1 MNLEEVESAAKLE
14 HLHVLGAFHAE
25 KADQAPPH
33 ARTLIL
39 LGPGEPGF
47 WRHATAAPE
56 FTDGRGDP
64 LDRWSK
70 RVISALAG
78 KFDAEP
84 LFPFGGPPYQPFFKW
99 ALRTGRC
106 WPSPISFLI
115 HDEAGL
121 FVSFRGALA
130 MRERLE
136 IPLPSARRPCETCS
150 ERPCIDACPADVLDD
165 TGYDAIGC
173 KEYVASPAGADC
185 LRMGCAARR
194 SCPVSKG
201 YGRVH
206 AQSRFHQQAF
216 LER

>member
-1 MNLEEVESAAKLE
+1 MSLDEIENAAALER
-14 HLHVLGAFHAE
+14 LHVLGAFHVDE
-25 KADQAPPH
+25 TDETPPQT
-33 ARTLIL
+33 RTLIL

-47 WRHATAAPE
+47 WRHATAARE
-56 FTDGRGDP
+56 FSDGFRDP
-64 LDRWSK
+64 LDRWSN

-78 KFDAEP
+78 EFNAEP
-84 LFPFGGPPYQPFFKW
+84 LFPFGGPPYRPFIKW
-99 ALRTGRC
+99 ALKTGRC
-106 WPSPISFLI
+106 WASPITFLV

-136 IPLPSARRPCETCS
+136 IPPPAARRPCDTCS
-150 ERPCIDACPADVLDD
+150 ERPCIDACPAGVLNNS
-165 TGYDAIGC
+165 GYDALGC
-173 KEYVASPAGADC
+173 KQHVGSPAGADC
-185 LRMGCAARR
+185 LQMGCAARR

-206 AQSRFHQQAF
+206 AQSQFHQLAF